1 MPKEDE
7 DGLSNDKLRSETNEK
22 IEEIGL
28 CISENLQE
36 KRSTKMKGMT
46 EEI

>member
-7 DGLSNDKLRSETNEK
+7 DGLSNDKLRSKTNEK

-28 CISENLQE
+28 CISENLLE
-36 KRSTKMKGMT
+36 NRTTKTKEMI